1 MRKLSKLGKWTVG
14 GIFVLAASAGL
25 TFGIISWDSN
35 NAKQQ
40 AEAKQPDTVVIESF
54 NEVVEVPKYEDF
66 SDYELQ
72 KEVHGMTHQKVE
84 ASEKWYYSQI
94 TVNKVEALYE
104 EIKNRNFEDPE
115 LKLILLQIEPW
126 LEGDFTNVVS
136 VHNQIWE
143 YNNGTIGKASG
154 YLSPE
159 EEKEFIIEHYK

>member
-1 MRKLSKLGKWTVG
+1 MRKLSKLGKITVG
-14 GIFVLAASAGL
+14 GIFVLVASAGL
-25 TFGIISWDSN
+25 TFGIISWDNN

-40 AEAKQPDTVVIESF
+40 KESKAAEIVVTESF
-54 NEVVEVPKYEDF
+54 NENVEVPKYENF

-72 KEVHGMTHQKVE
+72 KEVHGMTHQKVK

-94 TVNKVEALYE
+94 TVDKVKALYE

-115 LKLILLQIEPW
+115 LKQILLQIEPW

-143 YNNGTIGKASG
+143 YNNGTIGKAIG
-154 YLSPE
+154 YLTPE